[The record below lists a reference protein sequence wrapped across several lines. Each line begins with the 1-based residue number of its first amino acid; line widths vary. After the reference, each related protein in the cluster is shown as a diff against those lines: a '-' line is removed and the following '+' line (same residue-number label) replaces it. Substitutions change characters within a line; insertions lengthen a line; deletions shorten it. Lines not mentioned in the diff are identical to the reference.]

1 MWERNINWQPFACA
15 PNGRSSPDL
24 DMCPDWGSN
33 QQPFGWRRMLQ
44 PTEPC
49 QPEPKSFFFFF
60 FNVLNWE
67 REERREKHWCV
78 APPTHAFIGSSCV
91 PPDGG
96 SSPQPLAYWQAALII
111 WATQTGSNTKPLMSP
126 CTDNSYNQTTQWS
139 IHCMAFK
146 VLFQAHN
153 VPNDWKYSTPFKN
166 KKLRHWELK
175 GTKGINL
182 QL

>member
-1 MWERNINWQPFACA
+1 
-15 PNGRSSPDL
+15 
-24 DMCPDWGSN
+24 MCPQWEIKPWPGHVPWLGIKPATFWLEKDAATNWAMSA
-33 QQPFGWRRMLQ
+33 RA
-44 PTEPC
+44 
-49 QPEPKSFFFFF
+49 KIFFFFL
-60 FNVLNWE
+60 NVLNWE